1 MFRCLVIVGKLSS
14 FSIFTLNSNVA
25 KAIATMTR
33 LRFIKAGLFADKT
46 LFFITFFLYEVTFW
60 RLLTLKTNISVR
72 RKFEKNLQQTSHT
85 LTKGRSVLL
94 FLITV
99 LPDQPSFSKIF

>member
-14 FSIFTLNSNVA
+14 FSIFTLNSIVA

-46 LFFITFFLYEVTFW
+46 LFFITFFLYEVT
-60 RLLTLKTNISVR
+60 
-72 RKFEKNLQQTSHT
+72 
-85 LTKGRSVLL
+85 
-94 FLITV
+94 
-99 LPDQPSFSKIF
+99 

>member
-46 LFFITFFLYEVTFW
+46 LFFYNILFIRSHLN
-60 RLLTLKTNISVR
+60 RLNY
-72 RKFEKNLQQTSHT
+72 
-85 LTKGRSVLL
+85 
-94 FLITV
+94 
-99 LPDQPSFSKIF
+99 